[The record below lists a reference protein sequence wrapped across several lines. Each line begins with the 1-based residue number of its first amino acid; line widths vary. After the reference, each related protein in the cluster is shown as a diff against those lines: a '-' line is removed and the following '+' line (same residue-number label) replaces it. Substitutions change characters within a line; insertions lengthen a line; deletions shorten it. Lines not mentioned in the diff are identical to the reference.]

1 MRQFVWGMI
10 CGGLAMYFY
19 LFHGSEV
26 RAYKDS
32 IDGWRDEAVD
42 KTGMYSDKKAPG
54 DLNKK

>member
-10 CGGLAMYFY
+10 WGGIGMYFY
-19 LFHGSEV
+19 LFHGQEV

-42 KTGMYSDKKAPG
+42 KTGQYSDKKHAP
-54 DLNKK
+54 DQKKK